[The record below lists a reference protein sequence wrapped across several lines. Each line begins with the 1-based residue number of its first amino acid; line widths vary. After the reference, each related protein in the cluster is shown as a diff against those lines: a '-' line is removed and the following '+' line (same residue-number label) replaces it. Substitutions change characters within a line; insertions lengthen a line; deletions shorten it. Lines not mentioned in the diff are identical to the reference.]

1 MGQVMAR
8 AVLVGGDGCV
18 LLVRLRASFLL
29 VEPGGISLSGSPES
43 RAGQIGEGEAETSG
57 KSCPVAAACHSRKRR
72 RAHHRSTLRRH
83 ITVATILGHTP
94 YSQFITHTRTGDVSM
109 LPLCSIAHLA
119 HIIGCIAAVAP
130 DS

>member
-8 AVLVGGDGCV
+8 VVLVGGDGCV

-57 KSCPVAAACHSRKRR
+57 QGYPVAAVCHSRKRP

>member
-29 VEPGGISLSGSPES
+29 VKPDDISLGGSPES

-57 KSCPVAAACHSRKRR
+57 HGCPVAAACHSRKRR
-72 RAHHRSTLRRH
+72 RRAHHSSTLRRL
-83 ITVATILGHTP
+83 ITVATILELTP
-94 YSQFITHTRTGDVSM
+94 CSQFITHTRTGDVSM
-109 LPLCSIAHLA
+109 LPLCLVAHLA
-119 HIIGCIAAVAP
+119 HIIGCIAAVAL
-130 DS
+130 